1 MSIQENKELIR
12 RYLEALSGKPKP
24 DNVIDL
30 FVADPQL
37 KEHILASEAAFP
49 LYRMDAEEVVAEGDL
64 VAVRARVSGVQQGAF
79 NGMPPSGRGID
90 VPLCITYRVAGGKIV
105 DHWMVWDSMVMLQQL
120 GLMPEP
126 AAT

>member
-24 DNVIDL
+24 DSVIDL
-30 FVADPQL
+30 FVADPPL

-49 LYRMDAEEVVAEGDL
+49 LYRMDAEEMVAEGDL
-64 VAVRARVSGVQQGAF
+64 VAVRARCTGVQQGAF
-79 NGMPPSGRGID
+79 AGIPPSGRRID
-90 VPLCITYRVAGGKIV
+90 FPICLTYRVAGGKIV
-105 DHWMVWDSMVMLQQL
+105 DHWMVLDSMLMLQQL
-120 GLMPEP
+120 GVMPEP